1 MVFIFDDES
10 EFDASVDELWAYLPS
25 ENHKHPSSK
34 VISREVSGNTVTI
47 TSERPFNG
55 QIVRFKSR
63 NTLFPPVG
71 MVQEYLEGP
80 IAGSKAFTFYTPKGD
95 KTRITLVGEFR
106 VEGMTDEESTKKA
119 VFQMLEN
126 SFNEDTVTLKKMK

>member
-25 ENHKHPSSK
+25 ENHKHTSSK
-34 VISREVSGNTVTI
+34 VISREVSGNTVTL

-95 KTRITLVGEFR
+95 KTRITLVGEFH